1 MDILTFKIVY
11 ILYEIAEKYKKVTL
25 ILRFIYLSKN
35 LNLLKKRQQL
45 PQEQFI
51 DEDYF
56 IYCLEAVPNIETVK
70 VTEAN
75 KNLEQLTMQYRMASI
90 YKTCDT
96 IEGLEASLNALVSDD
111 HNFKDYEIIY
121 LVIAGE
127 ANSICLND
135 YYYSL
140 QEIAEIFEG
149 RLKGK
154 ILHFS
159 NAKVLDLDEEEA
171 QYFLDITGAKGV
183 SGYGNEFNGISSSNL
198 DKAFFNLF
206 KEDENM
212 LEVVEELHQKYYNV
226 CKLLDFRLYY

>member
-1 MDILTFKIVY
+1 ML
-11 ILYEIAEKYKKVTL
+11 EK
-25 ILRFIYLSKN
+25 R
-35 LNLLKKRQQL
+35 RQL
-45 PQEQFI
+45 PQEQFN
-51 DEDYF
+51 DADYF
-56 IYCLEAVPNIETVK
+56 IYCLEAVQDIETDK
-70 VTEAN
+70 VTEAQE
-75 KNLEQLTMQYRMASI
+75 NLEQLAMKYGITSI

-96 IEGLEASLNALVSDD
+96 IEGLEASLNALVLDD

-121 LVIAGE
+121 LVITGE

-159 NAKVLDLDEEEA
+159 NAKILDLDEEEA

-206 KEDENM
+206 KEDDNM
-212 LEVVEELHQKYYNV
+212 LDVVEELHQRHYNV
-226 CKLLDFRLYY
+226 CKLLDFRMYY

>member
-1 MDILTFKIVY
+1 ML
-11 ILYEIAEKYKKVTL
+11 EK
-25 ILRFIYLSKN
+25 R
-35 LNLLKKRQQL
+35 RQL
-45 PQEQFI
+45 PQEQSI
-51 DEDYF
+51 DTDYF
-56 IYCLEAVPNIETVK
+56 IYCLEGVHDTETDK
-70 VTEAN
+70 VTEAQE
-75 KNLEQLTMQYRMASI
+75 NLEQLAMKYGIASI

-96 IEGLEASLNALVSDD
+96 IEGLEDSLNALVLDD

-121 LVIAGE
+121 LVMKGE

-140 QEIAEIFEG
+140 QEIAELFEG

-206 KEDENM
+206 KEDDDI
-212 LEVVEELHQKYYNV
+212 LAIVEELHQRHYNV
-226 CKLLDFRLYY
+226 CKLLDIRLYY

>member
-1 MDILTFKIVY
+1 MLQ
-11 ILYEIAEKYKKVTL
+11 
-25 ILRFIYLSKN
+25 
-35 LNLLKKRQQL
+35 KRQQF
-45 PQEQFI
+45 PQVQSI
-51 DEDYF
+51 DTEYF
-56 IYCLEAVPNIETVK
+56 IYCLEGVDSIETDSI
-70 VTEAN
+70 TEAQ
-75 KNLEQLTMQYRMASI
+75 KNLEQLTKQYAIASI
-90 YKTCDT
+90 YNTCDT
-96 IEGLEASLNALVSDD
+96 IEGLEDSLSALVSDD

-159 NAKVLDLDEEEA
+159 NAKVLDLDNEEA
-171 QYFLDITGAKGV
+171 QYFLDITGAKAI
-183 SGYGNEFNGISSSNL
+183 SGYGNECDGITSSNL
-198 DKAFFNLF
+198 DKTFFSLF
-206 KEDENM
+206 KEDDNM
-212 LEVVEELHQKYYNV
+212 LDVVEELHQKHYNV

>member
-1 MDILTFKIVY
+1 ML
-11 ILYEIAEKYKKVTL
+11 EK
-25 ILRFIYLSKN
+25 RN
-35 LNLLKKRQQL
+35 QL

-51 DEDYF
+51 DEENF
-56 IYCLEAVPNIETVK
+56 IYCLEGVQDIETDN
-70 VTEAN
+70 VTEAQES
-75 KNLEQLTMQYRMASI
+75 LEQLAMKYGIASI

-96 IEGLEASLNALVSDD
+96 IEGLEDSLNALVLDD

-121 LVIAGE
+121 LVMHGE

-135 YYYSL
+135 YYYTL
-140 QEIAEIFEG
+140 QEIAELFEG

-159 NAKVLDLDEEEA
+159 NAKILDLDEEEA
-171 QYFLDITGAKGV
+171 QYFLDITNAKAV
-183 SGYGNEFNGISSSNL
+183 SGYGNVFSGVSSANL

-206 KEDENM
+206 KEDDDM
-212 LEVVEELHQKYYNV
+212 FEVVEELHQRHYNV

>member
-1 MDILTFKIVY
+1 ML
-11 ILYEIAEKYKKVTL
+11 E
-25 ILRFIYLSKN
+25 
-35 LNLLKKRQQL
+35 KRQQL
-45 PQEQFI
+45 PQEQSLNQ
-51 DEDYF
+51 DYF
-56 IYCLEAVPNIETVK
+56 IYCLEAVHDIETDA
-70 VTEAN
+70 VTEAQ
-75 KNLEQLTMQYRMASI
+75 KSLEQLTMQYGVASI

-96 IEGLEASLNALVSDD
+96 IEGLEDSLNALVLDD
-111 HNFKDYEIIY
+111 HNFIDYEVIY
-121 LVIAGE
+121 LVITGE

-159 NAKVLDLDEEEA
+159 NSKVLNLDEEEA
-171 QYFLDITGAKGV
+171 QYFLDITGAKGI
-183 SGYGNEFNGISSSNL
+183 SGYGNECNGITSSNL

-212 LEVVEELHQKYYNV
+212 LDVVEELHQRHYTA

>member
-1 MDILTFKIVY
+1 ML
-11 ILYEIAEKYKKVTL
+11 EK
-25 ILRFIYLSKN
+25 R
-35 LNLLKKRQQL
+35 RQL
-45 PQEQFI
+45 PQEQFM
-51 DEDYF
+51 DSDYF
-56 IYCLEAVPNIETVK
+56 VYCLEGVQEIQTDK
-70 VTEAN
+70 VTETQE
-75 KNLEQLTMQYRMASI
+75 NLGQLAMKYGVASI

-96 IEGLEASLNALVSDD
+96 IEGLEDSLNALVLDD
-111 HNFKDYEIIY
+111 HHFKDYEIIY
-121 LVIAGE
+121 LVMSGE
-127 ANSICLND
+127 ANSICLNG

-183 SGYGNEFNGISSSNL
+183 SGYGMEFNGISSANL

-206 KEDENM
+206 KEDDNM
-212 LEVVEELHQKYYNV
+212 LDVVEELHQRHYNV

>member
-1 MDILTFKIVY
+1 MLEKTPQ
-11 ILYEIAEKYKKVTL
+11 LY
-25 ILRFIYLSKN
+25 
-35 LNLLKKRQQL
+35 
-45 PQEQFI
+45 QEQFTNT
-51 DEDYF
+51 DYF
-56 IYCLEAVPNIETVK
+56 IFCLEAVDDIEMETF
-70 VTEAN
+70 TETQ
-75 KNLEQLTMQYRMASI
+75 KKLEQLTMQYGVASI

-96 IEGLEASLNALVSDD
+96 IEGLEVSLNTLVLDD

-121 LVIAGE
+121 LVISGE

-149 RLKGK
+149 RLNGK

-171 QYFLDITGAKGV
+171 QYFLDITGAKGI
-183 SGYGNEFNGISSSNL
+183 SGYGNEFNGITSSDL
-198 DKAFFNLF
+198 DKVFFNLF
-206 KEDENM
+206 KKDENM
-212 LEVVEELHQKYYNV
+212 LAIVEELYQRHYKL

>member
-1 MDILTFKIVY
+1 ML
-11 ILYEIAEKYKKVTL
+11 E
-25 ILRFIYLSKN
+25 
-35 LNLLKKRQQL
+35 KRQQL
-45 PQEQFI
+45 PQEQSLNQ
-51 DEDYF
+51 DYF
-56 IYCLEAVPNIETVK
+56 IYCLEAVHDIETDA
-70 VTEAN
+70 VTEAQ
-75 KNLEQLTMQYRMASI
+75 KSLEQLTMQYGVASI

-96 IEGLEASLNALVSDD
+96 IEGLEDSLNALVLDD
-111 HNFKDYEIIY
+111 HNFIDYEVIY
-121 LVIAGE
+121 LVITGE

-149 RLKGK
+149 KLKGK

-159 NAKVLDLDEEEA
+159 NAKVLNLDEEEA
-171 QYFLDITGAKGV
+171 QYFLDITGAKGI
-183 SGYGNEFNGISSSNL
+183 SGYGNECNGITSSNL

-212 LEVVEELHQKYYNV
+212 LDVVEELHQRHYTA